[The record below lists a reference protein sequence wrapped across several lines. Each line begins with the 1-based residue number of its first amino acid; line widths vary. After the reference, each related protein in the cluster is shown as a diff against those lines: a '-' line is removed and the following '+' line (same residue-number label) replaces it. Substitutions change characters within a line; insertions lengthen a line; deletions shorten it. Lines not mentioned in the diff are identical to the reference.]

1 MKGKPLSI
9 DPMDGQTILITGG
22 TGTFG
27 QTATAR
33 LLLQTDLRQ
42 LRILSRGEHRQA
54 EMAARFPDR
63 RLRFLIGDIRDRER
77 LGLAFRGVDLVFHAA
92 ALKRVEKCEYDPD
105 EAVKTNI
112 CGTANVIHAALGAGS
127 RVVFL
132 SSDKACAP
140 VTLYGFTKAAAEHY
154 VLKANAYV
162 GGLPRFS
169 VMRYGNV
176 AGSQGSVIPL
186 WRRLADEG
194 RKLPITDLRMTRFW
208 MTISEAVDFAL
219 WVARQPA
226 GQTYVPRMPSF
237 KLVDLA
243 FAIQRNTTPLDV
255 IGMRGFEKLHE
266 DIVAPYET
274 KIVSPWGGPMSSDK
288 NTDWLDVAELTKRLE
303 GV

>member
-1 MKGKPLSI
+1 
-9 DPMDGQTILITGG
+9 
-22 TGTFG
+22 
-27 QTATAR
+27 
-33 LLLQTDLRQ
+33 
-42 LRILSRGEHRQA
+42 
-54 EMAARFPDR
+54 MAARFPDK

-92 ALKRVEKCEYDPD
+92 ALKRVEACEYDPD

-112 CGTANVIHAALGAGS
+112 IGTANVIHAALEAGCH
-127 RVVFL
+127 VVFL

-140 VTLYGFTKAAAEHY
+140 VTLYGFTKAAAENY
-154 VLKANAYV
+154 VIQANAYL
-162 GGLPRFS
+162 GGPPRFS

-186 WRRLADEG
+186 WRRLVDEG

-208 MTISEAVDFAL
+208 MTIDEAVDFAL
-219 WVARQPA
+219 WVAGQPA
-226 GQTYVPRMPSF
+226 GRTYVPRMPSF

-243 FAIQRNTTPLDV
+243 FAIQRSTTPLDV
-255 IGMRGFEKLHE
+255 IGMRGVEKLHE

-274 KIVSPWGGPMSSDK
+274 GIVSPWDGPMRSDK